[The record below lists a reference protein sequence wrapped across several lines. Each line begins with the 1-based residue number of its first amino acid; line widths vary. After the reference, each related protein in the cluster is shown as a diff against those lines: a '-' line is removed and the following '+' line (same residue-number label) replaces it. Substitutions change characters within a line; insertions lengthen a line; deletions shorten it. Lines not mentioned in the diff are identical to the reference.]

1 MIQEYA
7 IVLVLAK
14 AAGLFLMP
22 PGILILGGVIALLLA
37 GRFPRSGRL
46 LALGVLLAAYLLSIR
61 PVSEGLLQPLEDA
74 YPPLADVPAEAE
86 AIVVLGGGQ
95 VPGSPEYA
103 AAAAGDATLQ
113 RTRYAARLARD
124 NDLPVFTTGG
134 LPLGRGVPTGTLM
147 ARALSE
153 DFGLQRDRL
162 RTETT
167 ARNTREHV
175 PYLKTLLDGRR
186 RVVLVTTAWH
196 MPRAMATF
204 RAGGLDP
211 VPAPT
216 DYHSGYGGPYHWL
229 DLLPQAGY
237 LDMSSNA
244 CHEYLGMAYYGLRG
258 WLG

>member
-1 MIQEYA
+1 
-7 IVLVLAK
+7 VLALAK

-22 PGILILGGVIALLLA
+22 PGILILAGVVALILVGRYPRT
-37 GRFPRSGRL
+37 GRF
-46 LALGVLLAAYLLSIR
+46 LAVAVLLAAYLLSIR
-61 PVSEGLLQPLEDA
+61 PVSEALLQPLEEGH
-74 YPPLADVPAEAE
+74 PPLAEVPSGAE

-95 VPGSPEYA
+95 VPRSPEYA
-103 AAAAGDATLQ
+103 AAAAADATLQ
-113 RTRYAARLARD
+113 RTRYAARLARG

-147 ARALSE
+147 ARALTQ
-153 DFGLQRDRL
+153 DFGLSPGRV

-175 PYLKTLLDGRR
+175 PYLRDLLGERS

-196 MPRAMATF
+196 MPRAVATF

-216 DYHSGYGGPYHWL
+216 DYHPGYGGPYHWL

-244 CHEYLGMAYYGLRG
+244 CHEYLGMAYYALRG